1 MSLDKKEKEE
11 IIKDNTLKE
20 GDTGS
25 PEVQVALL
33 TEKINRFN
41 KHMKTHI
48 HDFGSKRG
56 LLVNIG
62 RRRKLLKYLSKKD
75 PKRYE
80 AILKNKLLSSTI

>member
-1 MSLDKKEKEE
+1 MALDKKEK
-11 IIKDNTLKE
+11 KDIMENNALKE

-25 PEVQVALL
+25 PEVQIALL

-41 KHMKTHI
+41 KHMRTHI

-62 RRRKLLKYLSKKD
+62 RRRKLLKYLSKRN
-75 PKRYE
+75 PGRYE
-80 AILKNKLLSSTI
+80 AILKKLGLRK